1 LPSLSG
7 YSGNYVQ
14 AGTYNTKFY
23 YSGDGINYG
32 VIYYTGD
39 RWCLGDSLGGSCYLE
54 GAYPCYSN
62 CPDISA
68 NLFSSG
74 PCPTPTPSPINCDI
88 FDFTAYFDCDWEPV
102 PTPTPTVP
110 CDEVDFVITSSFL
123 PPTPT
128 PTQACNVGMTFNI
141 CSYDNT
147 TPTPTNTP
155 TVTLTKTCEVA
166 GQVSFVMLDE
176 TFSCVSVKVLVDCAS
191 GVEYYVT
198 DNLIF
203 NGIPIVTGIT
213 MSAVINGNDL
223 CVTYDRDDSNISS
236 NSNLTSITQLYSTCG
251 NCLPDPT
258 PTNTSTPTTTPT
270 TTPTNTP
277 TPTTTSTPG
286 ASPSVTPTKTPTQTP
301 TQTKTPTPTPTYVYV
316 YQTCGG
322 GQTVIPTQVIQTV
335 QSPITSVVGN
345 TFKDSSGNCW
355 SYLGQFGS
363 NYIATIGYTPL
374 NYTGDYFASAFQTV
388 YNNCQTC
395 ISTPKLSMLG
405 RTTPDSLDSSTA
417 CLSYLTIRPYY
428 AAPGKTLSSLING
441 DIIYDIYPTLPTNGN
456 NKWVALTVGGSGL
469 KRAFQISSVGVI
481 LNTYNC

>member
-1 LPSLSG
+1 
-7 YSGNYVQ
+7 
-14 AGTYNTKFY
+14 
-23 YSGDGINYG
+23 
-32 VIYYTGD
+32 
-39 RWCLGDSLGGSCYLE
+39 
-54 GAYPCYSN
+54 
-62 CPDISA
+62 
-68 NLFSSG
+68 
-74 PCPTPTPSPINCDI
+74 
-88 FDFTAYFDCDWEPV
+88 
-102 PTPTPTVP
+102 
-110 CDEVDFVITSSFL
+110 
-123 PPTPT
+123 
-128 PTQACNVGMTFNI
+128 
-141 CSYDNT
+141 
-147 TPTPTNTP
+147 
-155 TVTLTKTCEVA
+155 
-166 GQVSFVMLDE
+166 
-176 TFSCVSVKVLVDCAS
+176 VSVKVLVDCAS

-213 MSAVINGNDL
+213 MSAVINGNNL

-301 TQTKTPTPTPTYVYV
+301 TYVYV
-316 YQTCGG
+316 YQTCSG
-322 GQTVIPTQVIQTV
+322 GQPVIPTQVIQTV

-374 NYTGDYFASAFQTV
+374 TYTGDYFASAFQTV

-395 ISTPKLSMLG
+395 ISTPICYQYLFENI
-405 RTTPDSLDSSTA
+405 TTATGHSPA
-417 CLSYLTIRPYY
+417 IRPNFYTPC
-428 AAPGKTLSSLING
+428 PGYQVNSTPVGPGGQRCFYSTVPLGSLPSATWADYFIPGPVFGVDYTLTLNG
-441 DIIYDIYPTLPTNGN
+441 CPT
-456 NKWVALTVGGSGL
+456 
-469 KRAFQISSVGVI
+469 FE
-481 LNTYNC
+481 